1 MMHLTEREI
10 AAEIAIREVSPL
22 NRQDLNDL
30 ANLYIV
36 QDRMI
41 GRQSPE
47 VEPVVSTFSDPITK
61 GADVAGDYGSTD
73 FLLAVSGKS
82 LQDLF
87 EIMDDLMD
95 TLRVVNQ
102 RSYDGIMRRIRSL

>member
-10 AAEIAIREVSPL
+10 AAEIAVREVSPL

-41 GRQSPE
+41 GRHPPE
-47 VEPVVSTFSDPITK
+47 VEPAVSTFSAPVQQD
-61 GADVAGDYGSTD
+61 ADVAGDYGSSD
-73 FLLAVSGKS
+73 FLRAVSGRN
-82 LQDLF
+82 LRDLF